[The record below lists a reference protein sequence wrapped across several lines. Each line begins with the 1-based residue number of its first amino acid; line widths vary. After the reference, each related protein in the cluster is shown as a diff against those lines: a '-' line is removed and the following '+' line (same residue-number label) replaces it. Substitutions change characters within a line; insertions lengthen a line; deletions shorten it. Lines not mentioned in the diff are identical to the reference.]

1 MSTYLTTDSLVSQL
15 KYGKCSYNQ
24 NIYFE
29 KIHNQHIEVVVSVNK
44 IVYNEYAKEAL
55 KFTVNKY
62 ENYFNITVNN
72 TNLIYEIEFT
82 YILIGRY
89 IGG

>member
-62 ENYFNITVNN
+62 ENYFNITINN
-72 TNLIYEIEFT
+72 ANLIYEIEFT